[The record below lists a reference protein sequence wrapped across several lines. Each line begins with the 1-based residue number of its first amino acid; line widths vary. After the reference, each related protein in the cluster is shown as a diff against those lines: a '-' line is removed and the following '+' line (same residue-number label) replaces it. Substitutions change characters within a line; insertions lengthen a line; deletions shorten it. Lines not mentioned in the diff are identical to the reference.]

1 MRKITVVMAVLLAA
15 ACGSKSS
22 TPGGPGGGG
31 TGPTEPAPGPLAAGQ
46 WETMDHE
53 ARADFMSKAV
63 LPAMAEK
70 FKAFDPDRFGDFDCV
85 TCHGDGANDHS
96 FKMPNPDLDALSM
109 DEIQNPD
116 ADHKAITEFMMTTVK
131 PTVAN
136 LLGKPEYSAENPQG
150 FGCFN
155 CHTMKE

>member
-1 MRKITVVMAVLLAA
+1 MVMAVLLAA

-22 TPGGPGGGG
+22 TPSGPGGGG

-46 WETMDHE
+46 WDGMDHE
-53 ARADFMSKAV
+53 AREEFMEHAV
-63 LPAMAEK
+63 LPTMAAA
-70 FKAFDPDRFGDFDCV
+70 FKQFDGDRFGDFDCG
-85 TCHGDGANDHS
+85 TCHGSGLTDHTY
-96 FKMPNPDLDALSM
+96 KMPNPDIDALSV
-109 DEIQNPD
+109 DEIMNPD

-131 PTVAN
+131 PQMAT
-136 LLGKPEYSAENPQG
+136 LLGKPEGSQENPQG